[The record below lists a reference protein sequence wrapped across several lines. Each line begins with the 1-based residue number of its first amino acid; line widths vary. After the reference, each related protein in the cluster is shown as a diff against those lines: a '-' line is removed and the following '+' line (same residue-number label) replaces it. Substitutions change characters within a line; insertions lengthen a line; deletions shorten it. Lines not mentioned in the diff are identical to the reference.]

1 MSTLLW
7 NSLRDVPRDGRAA
20 VVTLGNFDG
29 VHRGHQ
35 AVLARVV
42 EEAHARGARAVA
54 VTFDPHPLVVHRP
67 EHPPTLITGLEDR
80 LERMAAT
87 GLDAI
92 LVIGYT
98 LEFAEQTGEEFV
110 RTWLVDGLNT
120 SGVIIGHD
128 TKFGHG
134 NTGHT
139 KTMIELG
146 ERLGFTV
153 EVMDWAGVEN
163 GTDRRWSSTWVRELL
178 EAGRVAEAATI
189 LGRMHRVRGVVV
201 HGDAL
206 GRTIGF
212 PTANLDP
219 YAGMIPGSGVYAG
232 WLTVVSPGDSVDGA
246 TAEGTRF
253 EAAISLG
260 MNLTVG
266 GTDLRVEAHLPDA
279 PDFDIYGSKATLDFV
294 DRRRGMLDFGS
305 IDALKVG
312 LGEDVE
318 WVNRVLGPR

>member
-1 MSTLLW
+1 MSTELW
-7 NSLRDVPRDGRAA
+7 TSLDGVPHDGRAS

-42 EEAHARGARAVA
+42 DEAHARGDRAVA
-54 VTFDPHPLVVHRP
+54 ITFDPHPLVVHRP
-67 EHPPTLITGLEDR
+67 ERPPTLITGLEDR
-80 LERMAAT
+80 IERMAAT
-87 GLDAI
+87 GLDGI
-92 LVIGYT
+92 LVIPYT

-110 RTWLVDGLNT
+110 RTWLVDGLHV

-128 TKFGHG
+128 TKFGRG

-139 KTMIELG
+139 KTMIDLG
-146 ERLGFTV
+146 ERLGFSV
-153 EVMDWAGVEN
+153 EVMDWAGIQN

-178 EAGRVAEAATI
+178 EAGNVAQAATI
-189 LGRMHRVRGVVV
+189 LGREHRVRGVVV

-206 GRTIGF
+206 GHFLGF
-212 PTANLDP
+212 PTANLDV

-232 WLTVVSPGDSVDGA
+232 WLTVMEPGESVDGA
-246 TAEGTRF
+246 AYVGERF
-253 EAAISLG
+253 AAAISLG
-260 MNLTVG
+260 LNLTVG
-266 GTDLRVEAHLPDA
+266 GTDPRVEAHLPDA
-279 PDFDIYGSKATLDFV
+279 PDFDLYGAKVALDFV

-312 LGEDVE
+312 LAEDVV
-318 WVNRVLGPR
+318 WVRGVLGSR